1 MRRLFAAILLATL
14 ALSAGAPATCAGWEA
29 AATGRMAC
37 CKRAQHA
44 SCHDQIAADDCCARH
59 EQSRQS
65 GRTIDAAL
73 QAAPTHVLAVLPF
86 AFDTTAAPQITAN
99 PFARSAARHLHGP
112 PGLLAPPLRL

>member
-14 ALSAGAPATCAGWEA
+14 ALGAGAPATCAGWES
-29 AATGRMAC
+29 AATDRMAC

-65 GRTIDAAL
+65 GRTIDAAV
-73 QAAPTHVLAVLPF
+73 QATPSHVLAVLPF
-86 AFDTTAAPQITAN
+86 AFETTAAQQITAS
-99 PFARSAARHLHGP
+99 PFAFSAARDLHGP
-112 PGLLAPPLRL
+112 PSLLAPPLRI